1 MIKIIKKEEC
11 CGCHGC
17 TNVCPKE
24 CISMQID
31 NEGFWYPIVDESK
44 CINCNLCEKVCPIIN
59 TPKRDEEK
67 IIAYACKNK
76 DEKVREC
83 SSSGGV
89 FNLLCEEV
97 IYNGGVVFGA
107 AFDDNFDVMH
117 TYAET
122 LDECI
127 KFRGSK
133 YVQSKIG
140 DTFKIAKEF
149 LNEGRIVLF
158 SGTPCQISGLDAYL
172 MKKYDN
178 LILVDIACHGVP
190 SPLVYKEY
198 IKKLQLL
205 NTSGIKDIRFRDKST
220 GWKTYSFKVEYNNG
234 ELKEKGYDNIYMKGF
249 LKDIYL
255 RPSCYTCKF
264 KKPITS
270 ADLTLA
276 DYWGV
281 QHKHPEFDD
290 DKGISLILVN
300 SKKGQSKFN
309 LISKKIE
316 VVETDLKYA
325 TNCNPC
331 IVKHVEYNPKRE
343 DFFKA
348 FKGDNITEVIE
359 MYTKI
364 SIYQR
369 VKGKIF
375 SIIKNLLVKK

>member
-1 MIKIIKKEEC
+1 MIYINKKEEC

-17 TNVCPKE
+17 NNICPKD
-24 CISMQID
+24 CISMEVD
-31 NEGFWYPIVDESK
+31 NEGFWYPKVDKSK

-59 TPKRDEEK
+59 TPKREETE

-76 DEKVREC
+76 DEEVRRS

-89 FNLLCEEV
+89 FSVLCEDV
-97 IYNGGVVFGA
+97 ISKGGVVFGA
-107 AFDDNFDVMH
+107 SFDQNFDVRH
-117 TYAET
+117 IYAET
-122 LDECI
+122 LEECAR
-127 KFRGSK
+127 FRGSK

-140 DTFKIAKEF
+140 DTFNIAKKF

-198 IKKLQLL
+198 VKKLKLL
-205 NTSGIKDIRFRDKST
+205 NKSGIRDIKFRDKST
-220 GWKTYSFKVEYNNG
+220 GWNGYSFKVEYNNG
-234 ELKEKGYDNIYMKGF
+234 ELKENGYDNIYMKGF
-249 LKDIYL
+249 LSDIYL

-270 ADLTLA
+270 ADLTLG

-290 DKGISLILVN
+290 DKGISLTLVN
-300 SKKGQSKFN
+300 SKKGKAKFD
-309 LISKKIE
+309 LISNKIE
-316 VVETDLKYA
+316 VLETDLKHA

-343 DFFKA
+343 KFFKE
-348 FKGDNITEVIE
+348 FKGDNINEVIDK
-359 MYTKI
+359 YTKI
-364 SIYQR
+364 RISQ
-369 VKGKIF
+369 KIKKKIIN
-375 SIIKNLLVKK
+375 IIKILIR